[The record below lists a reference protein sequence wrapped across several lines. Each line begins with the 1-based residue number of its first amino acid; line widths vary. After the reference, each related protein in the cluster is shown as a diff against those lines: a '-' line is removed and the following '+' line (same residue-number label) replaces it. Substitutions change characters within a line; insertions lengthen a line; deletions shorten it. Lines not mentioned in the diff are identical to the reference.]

1 MSSFPLIRLD
11 HIPLLQTSILERA
24 MSELKYLYD
33 PGIDAYKQKLQAEI
47 KKTLRVREAADRVER
62 LLRGEEVIVARL
74 VESAIKAP
82 AVLSEPTSHRKQHCL
97 H

>member
-1 MSSFPLIRLD
+1 MAASAARYFSSEAVRSEPTSDKESAFEGVDSKVDMSSFPLIRLD

-47 KKTLRVREAADRVER
+47 KRRFAFER
-62 LLRGEEVIVARL
+62 QLTE
-74 VESAIKAP
+74 
-82 AVLSEPTSHRKQHCL
+82 
-97 H
+97 